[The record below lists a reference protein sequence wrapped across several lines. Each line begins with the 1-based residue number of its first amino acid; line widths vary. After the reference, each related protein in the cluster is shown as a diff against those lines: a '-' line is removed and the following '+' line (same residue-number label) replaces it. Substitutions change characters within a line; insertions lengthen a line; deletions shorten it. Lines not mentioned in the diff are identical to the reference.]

1 MLVIVSLWTIA
12 GAVALLMLP
21 ILSLGTRVWM
31 RCSKFLTLA
40 LISET
45 ICTPL
50 LLEVVVAALVV
61 DVVLATEI
69 LRVLI
74 GRGVGG
80 LSLLGVGERLGAV
93 VDRARAP
100 ERAAGGVDR

>member
-1 MLVIVSLWTIA
+1 
-12 GAVALLMLP
+12 
-21 ILSLGTRVWM
+21 M

-50 LLEVVVAALVV
+50 LLEAVVAALVV
-61 DVVLATEI
+61 EVVLATET

-74 GRGVGG
+74 GRGVGS
-80 LSLLGVGERLGAV
+80 LSFLGVGERPGAV
-93 VDRARAP
+93 LDRVRAP
-100 ERAAGGVDR
+100 ERALGGVDR

>member
-1 MLVIVSLWTIA
+1 
-12 GAVALLMLP
+12 
-21 ILSLGTRVWM
+21 M
-31 RCSKFLTLA
+31 RCSRFLTLA

-50 LLEVVVAALVV
+50 LLEVVVAALLVEF
-61 DVVLATEI
+61 VLATEI

-80 LSLLGVGERLGAV
+80 LSFLGVGERPGTV
-93 VDRARAP
+93 EDRARAL
-100 ERAAGGVDR
+100 ERAPGGVDK

>member
-1 MLVIVSLWTIA
+1 MLVIVSLWTIG

-50 LLEVVVAALVV
+50 LLEVVVAALVAEL
-61 DVVLATEI
+61 VLATEI
-69 LRVLI
+69 FRALI

-80 LSLLGVGERLGAV
+80 LIFLGVGDRPGTVE
-93 VDRARAP
+93 DRARAL
-100 ERAAGGVDR
+100 ERALGGVDR

>member
-1 MLVIVSLWTIA
+1 
-12 GAVALLMLP
+12 
-21 ILSLGTRVWM
+21 M

-50 LLEVVVAALVV
+50 LLEVVVAALLVEF
-61 DVVLATEI
+61 VLATEI

-80 LSLLGVGERLGAV
+80 LSLLGVGERRDV
-93 VDRARAP
+93 VLDSARAP
-100 ERAAGGVDR
+100 VWTPWGVDI

>member
-1 MLVIVSLWTIA
+1 
-12 GAVALLMLP
+12 
-21 ILSLGTRVWM
+21 M

-50 LLEVVVAALVV
+50 LLEVVVAALLEEF
-61 DVVLATEI
+61 VLAIEI
-69 LRVLI
+69 LRVVI

-80 LSLLGVGERLGAV
+80 LSLLGVGEKLGTV
-93 VDRARAP
+93 VDRVREPA
-100 ERAAGGVDR
+100 RAAGGVDRWERGVRCRKLL

>member
-1 MLVIVSLWTIA
+1 
-12 GAVALLMLP
+12 
-21 ILSLGTRVWM
+21 M

-61 DVVLATEI
+61 EFVLATEI

-80 LSLLGVGERLGAV
+80 LSLLGVGERRDV
-93 VDRARAP
+93 VFDRARAP
-100 ERAAGGVDR
+100 ERTPGGVDM

>member
-1 MLVIVSLWTIA
+1 
-12 GAVALLMLP
+12 
-21 ILSLGTRVWM
+21 M

-50 LLEVVVAALVV
+50 LLDVVVAALLEE
-61 DVVLATEI
+61 VVLAIEM
-69 LRVLI
+69 LRVVI

-80 LSLLGVGERLGAV
+80 LSLFGVGERLGTV
-93 VDRARAP
+93 VDRVRAP
-100 ERAAGGVDR
+100 ERAAGGVER

>member
-1 MLVIVSLWTIA
+1 MLVIASLWVIT

-50 LLEVVVAALVV
+50 LREVVVAALAVEF
-61 DVVLATEI
+61 VLATET

-80 LSLLGVGERLGAV
+80 LSFLGVGERRGV
-93 VDRARAP
+93 VFDRVRALEKTP
-100 ERAAGGVDR
+100 GGVDM

>member
-1 MLVIVSLWTIA
+1 
-12 GAVALLMLP
+12 
-21 ILSLGTRVWM
+21 M

-50 LLEVVVAALVV
+50 LLDVVVAALFVE
-61 DVVLATEI
+61 VVLAIEI

-80 LSLLGVGERLGAV
+80 LSLLGVGERLGV
-93 VDRARAP
+93 VLERASAL

>member
-1 MLVIVSLWTIA
+1 
-12 GAVALLMLP
+12 
-21 ILSLGTRVWM
+21 M

-50 LLEVVVAALVV
+50 LLDVVVAALLVEI
-61 DVVLATEI
+61 VLVLEI

-93 VDRARAP
+93 LDRARALVK
-100 ERAAGGVDR
+100 EAGGVDR

>member
-1 MLVIVSLWTIA
+1 
-12 GAVALLMLP
+12 
-21 ILSLGTRVWM
+21 M

-40 LISET
+40 RISET

-50 LLEVVVAALVV
+50 LLEVVVAALLVE
-61 DVVLATEI
+61 VVLAIEI

-80 LSLLGVGERLGAV
+80 LSFLGVGE
-93 VDRARAP
+93 
-100 ERAAGGVDR
+100 

>member
-1 MLVIVSLWTIA
+1 MLVIVSLWAIA
-12 GAVALLMLP
+12 GAVALLILP

-50 LLEVVVAALVV
+50 LLEVVVVALVV
-61 DVVLATEI
+61 EFVLATDM

-80 LSLLGVGERLGAV
+80 LSLLGVGERRGAV
-93 VDRARAP
+93 LDRARALEKP
-100 ERAAGGVDR
+100 PGGVDM

>member
-1 MLVIVSLWTIA
+1 
-12 GAVALLMLP
+12 
-21 ILSLGTRVWM
+21 M
-31 RCSKFLTLA
+31 RCSRFLTLA

-50 LLEVVVAALVV
+50 LLDVVVAALLVE
-61 DVVLATEI
+61 VVLALEI

-80 LSLLGVGERLGAV
+80 LSLLGVGERLGSV
-93 VDRARAP
+93 LDRARALVKV
-100 ERAAGGVDR
+100 AGGVDTCERGVRCKKLL

>member
-1 MLVIVSLWTIA
+1 MIG
-12 GAVALLMLP
+12 GAAVLLILP

-31 RCSKFLTLA
+31 RCSRFLTFA

-50 LLEVVVAALVV
+50 LLDVVVAALLEEA
-61 DVVLATEI
+61 VLAIEI

-80 LSLLGVGERLGAV
+80 LSFLGVGERLGV
-93 VDRARAP
+93 VLDRARAL

>member
-1 MLVIVSLWTIA
+1 
-12 GAVALLMLP
+12 
-21 ILSLGTRVWM
+21 M

-40 LISET
+40 RISET

-50 LLEVVVAALVV
+50 LLEVVVAALLVE
-61 DVVLATEI
+61 VVLATET

-80 LSLLGVGERLGAV
+80 LSLLGVGERLGTV
-93 VDRARAP
+93 LDRAREL
-100 ERAAGGVDR
+100 ERALGGVDR

>member
-1 MLVIVSLWTIA
+1 MSLWTIA
-12 GAVALLMLP
+12 GAVGLLMLP

-40 LISET
+40 RISET

-50 LLEVVVAALVV
+50 LLDVVVAALLVE
-61 DVVLATEI
+61 VVLAIEI

-80 LSLLGVGERLGAV
+80 LSFLGVGE
-93 VDRARAP
+93 
-100 ERAAGGVDR
+100 

>member
-1 MLVIVSLWTIA
+1 
-12 GAVALLMLP
+12 
-21 ILSLGTRVWM
+21 M

-50 LLEVVVAALVV
+50 LLEVVVAALLVE
-61 DVVLATEI
+61 VVLAIEI
-69 LRVLI
+69 LRVLM

-80 LSLLGVGERLGAV
+80 LSLLGVGERLGTV
-93 VDRARAP
+93 VDRARAL
-100 ERAAGGVDR
+100 ERAPGGVDM

>member
-1 MLVIVSLWTIA
+1 
-12 GAVALLMLP
+12 
-21 ILSLGTRVWM
+21 M

-50 LLEVVVAALVV
+50 LLEVVVAALLV
-61 DVVLATEI
+61 DVVLAMEV
-69 LRVLI
+69 LRAVI
-74 GRGVGG
+74 GRGVGS

-93 VDRARAP
+93 VDRVRALV
-100 ERAAGGVDR
+100 RAAGGVDR

>member
-1 MLVIVSLWTIA
+1 
-12 GAVALLMLP
+12 
-21 ILSLGTRVWM
+21 M

-50 LLEVVVAALVV
+50 LLEVVVAALLV
-61 DVVLATEI
+61 DVVLAIEV
-69 LRVLI
+69 LRVVI

-93 VDRARAP
+93 VDRVRAFA
-100 ERAAGGVDR
+100 RAAGGVDW